1 MKWPAH
7 AFSAAIQRLTGL
19 GIPASTADCR
29 RTSAAISG
37 TAQNTQSKPCR
48 DVTQLME
55 RRAAKVT
62 NKSLRRVYLE
72 KCAILNR
79 GA

>member
-1 MKWPAH
+1 MWRAN
-7 AFSAAIQRLTGL
+7 ALSVMVQRLMDFATRE
-19 GIPASTADCR
+19 STADCHPK
-29 RTSAAISG
+29 SAAISG
-37 TAQNTQSKPCR
+37 TAPNTQNKPCR
-48 DVTQLME
+48 DVTQLLE

-72 KCAILNR
+72 KCEILSR

>member
-1 MKWPAH
+1 MWRAN
-7 AFSAAIQRLTGL
+7 AFNAAIQRLMDFATRE
-19 GIPASTADCR
+19 STTDCHPK
-29 RTSAAISG
+29 SAAISG
-37 TAQNTQSKPCR
+37 TAKPMNSKR
-48 DVTQLME
+48 LTDVQPLLE

-72 KCAILNR
+72 KCEILSR